1 MDRNGNL
8 KLHWLLNGGSDP
20 VHEQAG
26 QPEEGAIGREIVG
39 DVAHLFVVEVV
50 NEVVVAQ
57 EDVVELDKK
66 RGDEPG
72 QEAADTVPLAH
83 VVVNEAALDRS
94 VNMVEAE

>member
-8 KLHWLLNGGSDP
+8 KLHWLLNGWSDP
-20 VHEQAG
+20 VHEKAG
-26 QPEEGAIGREIVG
+26 RPEEGAIGHEIV
-39 DVAHLFVVEVV
+39 DNVARLFAVEVV

-57 EDVVELDKK
+57 EDVVELEKM

-72 QEAADTVPLAH
+72 GEAADTVPLAH

-94 VNMVEAE
+94 ANMVEAE